1 MTANPAA
8 TPRTEETFPSATPD
22 GINSEQDTAIIAPAE
37 KESAHGKISEITP
50 TATAPNTPAA
60 ISTSPEN

>member
-1 MTANPAA
+1 MTADPAA
-8 TPRTEETFPSATPD
+8 TPRTEETFPSATPE

-50 TATAPNTPAA
+50 YNRYKHK
-60 ISTSPEN
+60 